1 MSSKEK
7 KLGNLALDF
16 GVLSE
21 AEQNLRI
28 DALKELNILC
38 GQVFDISFNALALT
52 GEITDYDSRC
62 PFKGLKPFR
71 KEDQDFFRGR
81 ESLIEKLRQKLKKHN
96 FLAVLGASGTG
107 KSSVVLAGLIPVLEE
122 QESGIKIIEF
132 TPDNRPRER
141 LQEQLLGVEGE
152 SLVVVVDQ
160 FEEVFTLCEKTNR
173 ENFIAELL
181 KLAEDHKVIVTMR
194 ADFWG
199 ECAENEEL
207 KQVMLKNQELISPM
221 NAEELRKAIEE
232 QAEKVGLR
240 FESGVV
246 NLIEK
251 DVESAP
257 GEMPL
262 LQYALE
268 QLWQRRRGKWLLSE
282 EYKQIGFKEA
292 IARTAD
298 SFYNRLSETEKE
310 QVKNIFLRLTRLDES
325 LVLDEQPKYT
335 RQRIYLKNLTTTDN
349 FHTIEKLVQR
359 LAGEEAR
366 LVVTRTEFSGSGGDG
381 KQQITVEVAH
391 EALITHWPKLQGWLD
406 ENRTNLQLRQSIR
419 EADLEWRKHYEESFL
434 LHYGNRLAGA
444 EALLQERGFLNESEI
459 TYVNACISK
468 QRDEQ
473 ERELLQE
480 RKARRAAQRTTR
492 ISIAAAILVAG
503 LGLHA
508 VIQEVRIE
516 INKVD
521 TLTATSL
528 SLLDTGKEL
537 DAFINAIKAAKSLQ
551 RYKFLQKIFKIDK
564 IDKIFKIFKIFKIDT
579 KTESEVIDRLSDN
592 LDRGSEHNR
601 LEGHDNRVYS
611 VSFSPDDKTLASASV
626 SDNTIK
632 LWDVNT
638 GKEKH
643 IIPFDDTYR
652 VSFSPDGKI
661 LASVGDN
668 TVKLWDVNTGGKK
681 NIIPLDEGVNRARF
695 SPDGQILAS
704 ASSKNFKLWD
714 VNTGEKIRTIP
725 HDDAVDGIRFS
736 PNGKILASRSK
747 NTIKLW
753 DVNTGEKIL
762 TIPHDDAVDGI
773 RFSPNGKI
781 LASLSKNT
789 VKLWDVN
796 TGKEKLSIKHDDAV
810 DGIIFSPK
818 GEILAFASD
827 NTVKLWDVKTG
838 KKKLSIPHDSFVSSV
853 IFSPDSQIL
862 ASGDD
867 DTVKLWDV
875 KTGKKIRTLPHDSF
889 VSSVSFSS
897 NGEILASVSDNTVK
911 LWNVKTQEEK
921 RTFKRKNKFQKVFFS
936 PDPKPKII
944 HYSFNDNTIKLWDV
958 NTGKEIL

>member
-1 MSSKEK
+1 MNIFEITIQPKTDKGWPVAVKHTPSGYSPLYYKGTLNLNTEDNFAEVQQYLGQPEKYGRELGQKLFTQEIRFAFTNALSYTRQNATQEKQILYVFLHIDTFNNDSLKTLRWERLCAPFSAGDNDWEYLSVDRRTTFSIYIPTMTERLFRMIGKNDLRSLIVVANPSNSSKYGLADFDVHKTVESVQASLDNIPSDVLAKDINGAVGLPTLEQLKHHLSSPDKYYTLLHLVCHGKFVKGETIIYLANDENETEVIKTSVLIKELKDLPRAPHFTFLCTCESAKSGTQMGGLAQSLAQKLGMPAVLGMTDPVTIYTAQQLASAFYRELREHGYPSLALSEALVELRRKRQDVTVPVLFNRLDGKPIYSQELDRELTNADIKVGIERLQESDRQLLKERAPILIPEFEQQEK

-181 KLAEDHKVIVTMR
+181 KLAKYHKVIVTMR

-207 KQVMLKNQELISPM
+207 KEGMLKNQELISPM

-232 QAEKVGLR
+232 QAEEVGLR

-282 EYKQIGFKEA
+282 EYNQIGFKEA

-335 RQRIYLKNLTTTDN
+335 RQRIYLKNLITTDN

-381 KQQITVEVAH
+381 EQQITVEVAH

-419 EADLEWRKHYEESFL
+419 EADLEWRKHHEESFL

-444 EALLQERGFLNESEI
+444 EALL
-459 TYVNACISK
+459 
-468 QRDEQ
+468 
-473 ERELLQE
+473 
-480 RKARRAAQRTTR
+480 
-492 ISIAAAILVAG
+492 
-503 LGLHA
+503 
-508 VIQEVRIE
+508 
-516 INKVD
+516 
-521 TLTATSL
+521 
-528 SLLDTGKEL
+528 
-537 DAFINAIKAAKSLQ
+537 
-551 RYKFLQKIFKIDK
+551 
-564 IDKIFKIFKIFKIDT
+564 
-579 KTESEVIDRLSDN
+579 
-592 LDRGSEHNR
+592 
-601 LEGHDNRVYS
+601 
-611 VSFSPDDKTLASASV
+611 
-626 SDNTIK
+626 
-632 LWDVNT
+632 
-638 GKEKH
+638 
-643 IIPFDDTYR
+643 
-652 VSFSPDGKI
+652 
-661 LASVGDN
+661 
-668 TVKLWDVNTGGKK
+668 
-681 NIIPLDEGVNRARF
+681 
-695 SPDGQILAS
+695 
-704 ASSKNFKLWD
+704 
-714 VNTGEKIRTIP
+714 
-725 HDDAVDGIRFS
+725 
-736 PNGKILASRSK
+736 
-747 NTIKLW
+747 
-753 DVNTGEKIL
+753 
-762 TIPHDDAVDGI
+762 
-773 RFSPNGKI
+773 
-781 LASLSKNT
+781 
-789 VKLWDVN
+789 
-796 TGKEKLSIKHDDAV
+796 
-810 DGIIFSPK
+810 
-818 GEILAFASD
+818 
-827 NTVKLWDVKTG
+827 
-838 KKKLSIPHDSFVSSV
+838 
-853 IFSPDSQIL
+853 
-862 ASGDD
+862 
-867 DTVKLWDV
+867 
-875 KTGKKIRTLPHDSF
+875 
-889 VSSVSFSS
+889 
-897 NGEILASVSDNTVK
+897 
-911 LWNVKTQEEK
+911 
-921 RTFKRKNKFQKVFFS
+921 
-936 PDPKPKII
+936 
-944 HYSFNDNTIKLWDV
+944 
-958 NTGKEIL
+958 

>member
-1 MSSKEK
+1 
-7 KLGNLALDF
+7 
-16 GVLSE
+16 
-21 AEQNLRI
+21 
-28 DALKELNILC
+28 
-38 GQVFDISFNALALT
+38 
-52 GEITDYDSRC
+52 
-62 PFKGLKPFR
+62 LKPFR

-181 KLAEDHKVIVTMR
+181 KLAKYHKVIVTMR

-207 KQVMLKNQELISPM
+207 KDVMLKNQELISPM

-232 QAEKVGLR
+232 QAEEVGLR

-282 EYKQIGFKEA
+282 EYNQIGFKEA

-335 RQRIYLKNLTTTDN
+335 RQRIYLKNLITTDN

-381 KQQITVEVAH
+381 EQQITVEVAH

-419 EADLEWRKHYEESFL
+419 EADLEWRKHHEESFL

-480 RKARRAAQRTTR
+480 RKARRAAQRTTG

-503 LGLHA
+503 LGLFAGIQA
-508 VIQEVRIE
+508 VVAQ
-516 INKVD
+516 INKANV
-521 TLTATSL
+521 LSTS
-528 SLLDTGKEL
+528 SILLFDTGKEL
-537 DAFINAIKAAKSLQ
+537 EAFINAIKAAKILQ
-551 RYKFLQKIFKIDK
+551 RYKILPKRYKILQIFKKDEK
-564 IDKIFKIFKIFKIDT
+564 
-579 KTESEVIDRLSDN
+579 EVIDRLRDN
-592 LDRGSEHNR
+592 LDRGSESNR
-601 LEGHDNRVYS
+601 LERDTKEDDAFVTS
-611 VSFSPDDKTLASASV
+611 VSFS
-626 SDNTIK
+626 
-632 LWDVNT
+632 
-638 GKEKH
+638 
-643 IIPFDDTYR
+643 R
-652 VSFSPDGKI
+652 
-661 LASVGDN
+661 
-668 TVKLWDVNTGGKK
+668 
-681 NIIPLDEGVNRARF
+681 
-695 SPDGQILAS
+695 DGQILAS
-704 ASSKNFKLWD
+704 VSSDNTVKLWD

-725 HDDAVDGIRFS
+725 FDEIPFDERVYGVIFS
-736 PNGKILASRSK
+736 PDGKIFASRS
-747 NTIKLW
+747 
-753 DVNTGEKIL
+753 D
-762 TIPHDDAVDGI
+762 
-773 RFSPNGKI
+773 
-781 LASLSKNT
+781 NT
-789 VKLWDVN
+789 VKLWDVK
-796 TGKEKLSIKHDDAV
+796 TRKEIRTIPFDERVVQVS
-810 DGIIFSPK
+810 FSPK
-818 GEILAFASD
+818 GEILASASSKNFELWDVNTGKKIRTIPHDKTVYDVSFSPNGKIFASASD

-838 KKKLSIPHDSFVSSV
+838 EKIRTLPFDERVGRLSFSPDGKIFASRSDNTVKLWDGNTGKEIRTIPHDSFVRSV
-853 IFSPDSQIL
+853 SFSPDSQIFASVSYKTVKLSDVKTGKEIRTIPHDFFIFSPDSQIL
-862 ASGDD
+862 ASVDD
-867 DTVKLWDV
+867 DTVKLSDV
-875 KTGKKIRTLPHDSF
+875 KTGKEIRTIPHDSF

-897 NGEILASVSDNTVK
+897 NGEILVSVSDNTVK

-921 RTFKRKNKFQKVFFS
+921 RTFKRKNKFQQVFFQPRS
-936 PDPKPKII
+936 
-944 HYSFNDNTIKLWDV
+944 
-958 NTGKEIL
+958 